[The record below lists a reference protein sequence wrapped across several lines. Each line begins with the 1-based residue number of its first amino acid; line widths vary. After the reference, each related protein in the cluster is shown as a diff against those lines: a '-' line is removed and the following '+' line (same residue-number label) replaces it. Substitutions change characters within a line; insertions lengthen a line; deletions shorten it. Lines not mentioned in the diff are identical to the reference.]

1 MLQQLPYRRRI
12 TLAEY
17 LALEAFVPDPLEYRE
32 RFGYPLTMPTKDHA
46 RIVGNLV
53 LALGPAVRAAGC
65 DFFAGDASV
74 PGLFGQRLV
83 PDFVVTCAD
92 RGDATEQPSAALI
105 HHPSLVIEVVSP
117 GTAANDLTAKLNA
130 YLSLESLHHYVI
142 VASHRRLM
150 HVYEKLSDGRFA
162 TRGDVYD
169 VDFPWLGTSVSL
181 DDIYRDTA
189 VPDLLRTG

>member
-53 LALGPAVRAAGC
+53 LALGPAARASGC
-65 DFFAGDASV
+65 DFYAGDASV

-83 PDFVVTCAD
+83 PDFIVTCDD
-92 RGDATEQPSAALI
+92 RSNDPDEPSAAVVR
-105 HHPSLVIEVVSP
+105 HPTLVIEVVSP
-117 GTAANDLTAKLNA
+117 GTAANDLTAKLNS
-130 YLSLESLHHYVI
+130 YLSLDSLQHYVLI
-142 VASHRRLM
+142 ASHRRLM
-150 HVYEKLSDGRFA
+150 HAYEKLADGRFA
-162 TRGDVYD
+162 TRGDVFD
-169 VDFPWLGTSVSL
+169 VDLPWLGASLSL
-181 DDIYRDTA
+181 DDVYRDTA
-189 VPDLLRTG
+189 VPDLLPTG